1 MDQNTSSTTPPPEQA
16 PVQSGTAG
24 KKSLVIAGAIVALLI
39 LGGIAYGAYKKSNNV
54 SLPEITAKAL
64 ERVQEAKSVV
74 FDSTLT
80 IDLSNLHDEDFED
93 IFRGSGLTT
102 KTISLTSKGAFDI
115 FDEAKPKLQTTLSFS
130 AGQYS
135 AEAEIR
141 AVNEILYA
149 RVTKMPELGIGEMSE
164 VMNKWYEFPY
174 SGEGMAASG
183 LPPVS
188 EMLGGTG
195 FDTLEALTPE
205 QKEHIAELTKNAH
218 FVTAQKL
225 ENETVGGAASHHF
238 SFQLDQAG
246 IEAYLTEVRD
256 YIHTVGKNDSR
267 LSSFDPV
274 DGYRE
279 SMESIKNLRGE
290 AWIGRADGLPHKFI
304 IEFDVTDGSED
315 SVGIKLVGV
324 FSDWNKPVSVTAPL
338 DVTPFMSLIEQ
349 SLGEAREKADAAKS
363 MSMISSARGAAELYW
378 YDNGSSYKGFCNS
391 EYALEIKEAVEGFT
405 CKDAVNSWAAS
416 AHVESASGSHFCAD
430 NTGIT
435 ISLKKAPTG
444 TTCK

>member
-1 MDQNTSSTTPPPEQA
+1 MDQNTSSPIPPPT
-16 PVQSGTAG
+16 PSGAAG
-24 KKSLVIAGAIVALLI
+24 KKSLIIAGAIVALLAI
-39 LGGIAYGAYKKSNNV
+39 GGIAYGYYAKSNNV
-54 SLPEITAKAL
+54 SLPEVTAKAL

-80 IDLSNLHDEDFED
+80 IDLGNLHDKDFED
-93 IFRGSGLTT
+93 IFQGSGLTT

-130 AGQYS
+130 AGRYS

-149 RVTKMPELGIGEMSE
+149 RVTKMPALGMGDMSE
-164 VMNKWYEFPY
+164 IMNKWYEFPY

-238 SFQLDQAG
+238 SFVLDQAG
-246 IEAYLTEVRD
+246 IEAYLTKVRD
-256 YIHTVGKNDSR
+256 YIHSVGKNDSR

-274 DGYRE
+274 EGYRE
-279 SMESIKNLRGE
+279 SMESIKNLHGE

-315 SVGIKLVGV
+315 LVGIKLVGV
-324 FSDWNKPVSVTAPL
+324 FSDWNKPVTVTAPL

-349 SLGEAREKADAAKS
+349 SLGEARDKANDAKS
-363 MSMISSARGAAELYW
+363 MSMISSARAAAELYW

-391 EYALEIKEAVEGFT
+391 EYALEIKREVEGFT
-405 CKDAVNSWAAS
+405 CKDAVNGWAAS

-430 NTGIT
+430 NTGIAVPVE
-435 ISLKKAPTG
+435 KVPTG
-444 TTCK
+444 TVCR